1 MCGILGITSFN
12 IKPNID
18 KFEESLKL
26 INHRGPD
33 ETKRIQ
39 RDNFLF
45 GHNRLIVVDKENGKQ
60 PMEYDGYTIVYNGEL
75 YNSDEIRNKLLEVGY
90 EFNGYSDTEV
100 LLKAY
105 HYFKEECLEQL
116 NGIFAFAIYHDDKIF
131 LARDRVGVKPLY
143 YSTVMN
149 ELMFS
154 SEIKPI
160 TSYYGMNA
168 ITTSGLRELLAMGP
182 SHTLGL
188 TPFDHVLELKPGH
201 YAIYENNNTIKEV
214 RYWGLKAEAFTDSY
228 EDAVI
233 RVREL
238 LTDAV
243 RRQLVGDVPL
253 GTFLSGGIDSSII
266 TAITALEKDDLK
278 SFSIDYEGNDTSFES
293 NNYQVSD
300 DQQYIPYLVEMYK
313 IDNKI
318 HKISMEELEDSLT
331 FGLYYRDYP
340 AMSDIDS
347 SLNWFSRKIKDDVT
361 VCLSGECAD
370 EIFAGYP
377 WYRTELG
384 DNFPWFRYLSIR
396 EQLLN
401 DEYRDKVKLTEY
413 TKEKFND
420 IVCDTSLLEGD
431 STENN
436 NHRIM
441 YRLNVDNF
449 MTTLLD
455 RKDRMTM
462 GASLEVRV
470 PFADHRLIEYLYNV
484 PLSYKMKDGIE
495 KKLLRDSFANLLPN
509 EILNRKKSPY
519 PKTHNKYYS
528 YLVAGKLKEALDDHN
543 SILHVLFKRD
553 EIERLI
559 ETKGSSITDPWFGQ
573 LMTGPQLIAYLYQ
586 FHLFFKLND
595 LRLV

>member
-12 IKPNID
+12 IEPNEEL
-18 KFEESLKL
+18 FRESLLL
-26 INHRGPD
+26 IKHRGPD
-33 ETKRIQ
+33 ETNIIKKDSI
-39 RDNFLF
+39 LF
-45 GHNRLIVVDKENGKQ
+45 GHNRLVVVDKENGKQ

-75 YNSDEIRNKLLEVGY
+75 YNTEEIRKKLLEVGY
-90 EFNGYSDTEV
+90 KFDGYSDTEV

-105 HYFKEECLEQL
+105 HYYKEKCLEL
-116 NGIFAFAIYHDDKIF
+116 FNGIFAFAIYHDNIVF

-143 YSTVMN
+143 YTVSNN

-160 TSYYGMNA
+160 TNYYGMNA
-168 ITTSGLRELLAMGP
+168 ITVNGLRELLAMGP

-188 TPFDHVLELKPGH
+188 TPFDYVFELKPGH
-201 YAIYENNNTIKEV
+201 YAVYKNNNLVET
-214 RYWGLKAEAFTDSY
+214 RYWELKATIFNDTY
-228 EDAVI
+228 EESVNK
-233 RVREL
+233 VREL
-238 LTDAV
+238 LTDSV
-243 RRQLVGDVPL
+243 KRQLVGDVPL

-266 TAITALEKDDLK
+266 TAITALEKDDLR
-278 SFSIDYEGNDTSFES
+278 SFSIDYEGNDISFES
-293 NNYQVSD
+293 NMYQVSD
-300 DQQYIPYLVEMYK
+300 DQKYIPYIVNMYNIENKIYK
-313 IDNKI
+313 IG
-318 HKISMEELEDSLT
+318 MEELEESLVY
-331 FGLYYRDYP
+331 GLYYRDYP
-340 AMSDIDS
+340 AMSDVDS
-347 SLNWFSRKIKDDVT
+347 SLNWLSKKIKEDVT
-361 VCLSGECAD
+361 ICLSGECAD

-377 WYRTELG
+377 WYKSELG

-396 EQLLN
+396 ENLLK
-401 DEYRDKVKLTEY
+401 DEYRDTIKLVEY
-413 TKEKFND
+413 TKDRFNK
-420 IVCDTSLLEGD
+420 IVSDTNLLDGD
-431 STENN
+431 TPANN

-441 YRLNVDNF
+441 YKLNVDNF

-470 PFADHRLIEYLYNV
+470 PFADHKLVEYLYNV

-495 KKLLRDSFANLLPN
+495 KKLLRDSFTDLLPD

-519 PKTHNKYYS
+519 PKTHNKFYS
-528 YLVAGKLKEALDDHN
+528 NLVASKLAEALEDHD
-543 SILHVLFKRD
+543 SILHTLFIREELD
-553 EIERLI
+553 NLI
-559 ETKGSSITDPWFGQ
+559 DTKGSSITDPWFGQ